1 MNRFKDIDIGDDLRT
16 VREFSIE
23 MGPKDK
29 GWAIGNS
36 ERIRKAHNSF
46 AR

>member
-1 MNRFKDIDIGDDLRT
+1 MNRKDIDIGNELRNL
-16 VREFSIE
+16 RDFSIE
-23 MGPKDK
+23 MSSKDK

-36 ERIRKAHNSF
+36 EIIRLAHNSF